1 MNTEDSDNR
10 QEKKNNNK
18 YFSKKNR
25 KRNKVYKD
33 SEERLYSELRRTFK
47 TRKNNI
53 DSDNSSMEDWEEYE
67 NG

>member
-1 MNTEDSDNR
+1 MNTEDNDNR
-10 QEKKNNNK
+10 QEKKNSNK

-33 SEERLYSELRRTFK
+33 SEEKLSSELRRTFK
-47 TRKNNI
+47 TRKNRIN
-53 DSDNSSMEDWEEYE
+53 SDYSSLDDWEEYE